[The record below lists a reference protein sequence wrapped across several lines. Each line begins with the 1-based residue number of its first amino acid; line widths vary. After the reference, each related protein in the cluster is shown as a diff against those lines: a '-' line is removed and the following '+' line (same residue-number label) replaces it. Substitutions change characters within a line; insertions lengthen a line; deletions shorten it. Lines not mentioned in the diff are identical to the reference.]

1 MYIVVLNHDKGPEP
15 DFNQGGARLLARWS
29 NRVVVEL
36 PPAALQAMQKQA
48 AGMENPLI
56 EAGAYRTQH
65 HRVAFRHEG
74 KLLEPIAGQFLMD
87 FAPEEKV
94 VARRSSPPPKPI
106 PVETVAELFARG
118 IALEENP
125 STQSAALEC
134 Y

>member
-1 MYIVVLNHDKGPEP
+1 MHLRNREAMTEVFHHRTGTDQIADNRSRTRRGPP
-15 DFNQGGARLLARWS
+15 PQRNQIATSRIDDF
-29 NRVVVEL
+29 
-36 PPAALQAMQKQA
+36 
-48 AGMENPLI
+48 
-56 EAGAYRTQH
+56 
-65 HRVAFRHEG
+65 RVAFRHEG